1 MFCFYIFFNPNSL
14 FTTCSRLHQPHK
26 PPDGNWISTKHSPR
40 AFTPDKLNVLMTVF
54 ECYKFSSCHRRPTHL
69 IIYCPSGTIPEY
81 PLPTYRQQS
90 AKPKCPYIT
99 DPYKPFRRNLSSASI
114 TFVPNIL
121 NGNAIILR
129 QSLHRT
135 HQNVPN
141 TDSNQQIRH
150 YSIDASQ
157 YYTKY

>member
-1 MFCFYIFFNPNSL
+1 MKAI
-14 FTTCSRLHQPHK
+14 
-26 PPDGNWISTKHSPR
+26 
-40 AFTPDKLNVLMTVF
+40 
-54 ECYKFSSCHRRPTHL
+54 FSSCHRHPAHL
-69 IIYCPSGTIPEY
+69 IIYCPSDTNPEY

-99 DPYKPFRRNLSSASI
+99 DPYKPFRRNLSAASI

-150 YSIDASQ
+150 YSLMQVNITPN
-157 YYTKY
+157 TKDFR

>member
-1 MFCFYIFFNPNSL
+1 M
-14 FTTCSRLHQPHK
+14 
-26 PPDGNWISTKHSPR
+26 
-40 AFTPDKLNVLMTVF
+40 NVL
-54 ECYKFSSCHRRPTHL
+54 FSSCHRRPAHI
-69 IIYCPSGTIPEY
+69 IIYCPSGTNPEY

-90 AKPKCPYIT
+90 AKPKCRYIT

-121 NGNAIILR
+121 NGNTIILR

-141 TDSNQQIRH
+141 TIRINK
-150 YSIDASQ
+150 YGIISLMQVNITPN
-157 YYTKY
+157 TKDFR

>member
-1 MFCFYIFFNPNSL
+1 M
-14 FTTCSRLHQPHK
+14 
-26 PPDGNWISTKHSPR
+26 
-40 AFTPDKLNVLMTVF
+40 NVL
-54 ECYKFSSCHRRPTHL
+54 FSSCHRRPAHL
-69 IIYCPSGTIPEY
+69 IIYCPSDTNPKY

-90 AKPKCPYIT
+90 AKPKCRYIT
-99 DPYKPFRRNLSSASI
+99 DPYKPFRRKLSSASI

>member
-1 MFCFYIFFNPNSL
+1 M
-14 FTTCSRLHQPHK
+14 
-26 PPDGNWISTKHSPR
+26 
-40 AFTPDKLNVLMTVF
+40 NVL
-54 ECYKFSSCHRRPTHL
+54 FSSCHRHPAPLLYIALPARIRNIRYRP
-69 IIYCPSGTIPEY
+69 IDNN
-81 PLPTYRQQS
+81 LPN
-90 AKPKCPYIT
+90 PNVDIT
-99 DPYKPFRRNLSSASI
+99 DPYKPFHRNLSSASI

-141 TDSNQQIRH
+141 TDSNQQIQH

>member
-1 MFCFYIFFNPNSL
+1 M
-14 FTTCSRLHQPHK
+14 
-26 PPDGNWISTKHSPR
+26 
-40 AFTPDKLNVLMTVF
+40 NVL
-54 ECYKFSSCHRRPTHL
+54 FSSCHRHPAHL
-69 IIYCPSGTIPEY
+69 IIYCPSGTNPKY

-99 DPYKPFRRNLSSASI
+99 DPYKPFHRNLSAASI

-141 TDSNQQIRH
+141 TDSNQQIQH

>member
-1 MFCFYIFFNPNSL
+1 M
-14 FTTCSRLHQPHK
+14 
-26 PPDGNWISTKHSPR
+26 
-40 AFTPDKLNVLMTVF
+40 NVL
-54 ECYKFSSCHRRPTHL
+54 FSSCHRHPAHL
-69 IIYCPSGTIPEY
+69 IIYCPSDTNPKY

-99 DPYKPFRRNLSSASI
+99 EPYKPFRRNLSAASI

-121 NGNAIILR
+121 NGNAIIFR

-150 YSIDASQ
+150 YSIDTSQ

>member
-1 MFCFYIFFNPNSL
+1 MKAI
-14 FTTCSRLHQPHK
+14 
-26 PPDGNWISTKHSPR
+26 
-40 AFTPDKLNVLMTVF
+40 
-54 ECYKFSSCHRRPTHL
+54 FSSCHRHPAHL
-69 IIYCPSGTIPEY
+69 IIYCPSDTNPEY

-99 DPYKPFRRNLSSASI
+99 DPYKPFRRNLSATSI

-121 NGNAIILR
+121 NENAIILR

-141 TDSNQQIRH
+141 TDSNQQIRII
-150 YSIDASQ
+150 SLMQVNITPN
-157 YYTKY
+157 TKDFHRKVLQFPKNFIPLHTQSRNAQIINIAEWSSW